1 MADISAKV
9 VMDLRNETGLSMME
23 CKKALVEANGDKERA
38 IDILRK
44 AMKGKMDAKTDKAA
58 GEGRIA
64 IAIDGA
70 KGASMIELKA
80 NTDFTAKNETF
91 VKLADSIAQDALKAP
106 VGKFAAP
113 AALSA
118 KIDEL
123 RAQTGET
130 IQLGRAEHIAGGAG
144 VKFGSY
150 VHHDGKTGA
159 LIKAEGA
166 IADDALRQ
174 ICMHIVAATPRP
186 QGVSAS
192 DIPPAAVERERK
204 FRLEQALESGKP
216 QQIAEKMV
224 EGGMKK
230 FYEDVA
236 LLEQPYV
243 VDPTK
248 KVKDIVGS
256 GAKVIAFWRWAVGEQ
271 A

>member
-1 MADISAKV
+1 MAEISAKV

-23 CKKALVEANGDKERA
+23 CKKALVEANGDKEKA
-38 IDILRK
+38 TDILRK

-64 IAIDGA
+64 IAISPAGA
-70 KGASMIELKA
+70 AIVELKA

-91 VKLADSIAQDALKAP
+91 VNLANSIAQDVLKAP
-106 VGKFAAP
+106 AGKFTAP

-130 IQLGRAEHIAGGAG
+130 IQLGRAEHIPGAG
-144 VKFGSY
+144 AKFGSY

-159 LIKAEGA
+159 LIKAEGN
-166 IADDALRQ
+166 IADEALRQ

-186 QGVSAS
+186 QGVSPA
-192 DIPPAAVERERK
+192 DIPSAVVEKERK
-204 FRLEQALESGKP
+204 FRLEQAMESGKP

-230 FYEDVA
+230 FFEDVA

-256 GAKVIAFWRWAVGEQ
+256 AKIQAFWRWAVGEQ